1 MKKRFSL
8 VEAILVCA
16 IVSILASFIFT
27 KSKEIRLEGKRL
39 DCLNN
44 MKQIQLMLE
53 ANKLKTGD
61 WGDIEESC
69 THTGLPY
76 FINRDIDAIEET
88 EGGHINIVYL
98 HSSKNSN
105 GGIAT
110 TKDAITETETKTKN
124 NNGHGNNIDG
134 VDKSNP
140 GKSKNGEDSDPNIDD
155 ER

>member
-8 VEAILVCA
+8 FEALLVCA

-27 KSKEIRLEGKRL
+27 KSKEIRIEGKRL
-39 DCLNN
+39 ECLNN
-44 MKQIQLMLE
+44 MKQIQLVLE
-53 ANKLKTGD
+53 ANKLKTGN

-76 FINRDIDAIEET
+76 FINSGIDAIEET
-88 EGGHINIVYL
+88 DGGHTDIVYL
-98 HSSKNSN
+98 HSSKNN
-105 GGIAT
+105 KGGTAT
-110 TKDAITETETKTKN
+110 TKDAITKTKN

-134 VDKSNP
+134 VDMSNP
-140 GKSKNGEDSDPNIDD
+140 GKSKKGKDSDPNIDD